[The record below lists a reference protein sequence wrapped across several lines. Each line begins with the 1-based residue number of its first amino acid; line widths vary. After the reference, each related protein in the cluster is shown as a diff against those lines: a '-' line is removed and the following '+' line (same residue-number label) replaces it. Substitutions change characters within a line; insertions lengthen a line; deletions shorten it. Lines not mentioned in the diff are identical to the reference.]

1 LEHLSEWHG
10 VDVND
15 RSTYPKVNAP
25 VQVKYA
31 DGSLD
36 FGYALDFFPSFK
48 AAPESPITGWRY
60 IKERP
65 SGSSL

>member
-1 LEHLSEWHG
+1 
-10 VDVND
+10 
-15 RSTYPKVNAP
+15 VNAP
-25 VQVKYA
+25 VHVKYA